1 MREER
6 CAARVQGFDVT
17 ETQTM
22 AAGVRRI
29 LNENGRLS
37 LDAEKIS
44 DREDLFDAGMTSHA
58 TVNVLLAIEEQY
70 GVEFRQRC
78 SAVPPSPPLQRS
90 VRR

>member
-58 TVNVLLAIEEQY
+58 PSTSCWRSEAIR
-70 GVEFRQRC
+70 GGIPDRDAPPFHLRHRC
-78 SAVPPSPPLQRS
+78 SDL
-90 VRR
+90 

>member
-1 MREER
+1 
-6 CAARVQGFDVT
+6 
-17 ETQTM
+17 M

-70 GVEFRQRC
+70 GVEFPDRDAPPFHLRHRC
-78 SAVPPSPPLQRS
+78 GDL
-90 VRR
+90 